1 MPHAQPSDVASA
13 DRILVYGATG
23 SGKSTMALALGERLD
38 LPVTL
43 VDDLAWDP
51 DWVQV
56 SPEVFEAR
64 FRPRL
69 ESPSWVIDTV
79 YGIHQHLTL
88 PAAEVVIG
96 LDYARWRSLARL
108 LRRTARRIIR
118 REPCCNGNVETL
130 ARACS
135 RDSIVVWH
143 FRSWAR
149 KRATM
154 RRWAAA
160 SDGPPVLLLRRPAQA
175 DALLD
180 SLTLGSGQPPM

>member
-1 MPHAQPSDVASA
+1 MPHAQPSDVGSA

-79 YGIHQHLTL
+79 YGLEEFR
-88 PAAEVVIG
+88 AGV
-96 LDYARWRSLARL
+96 DRL
-108 LRRTARRIIR
+108 EHRDVFGKII
-118 REPCCNGNVETL
+118 VEL
-130 ARACS
+130 
-135 RDSIVVWH
+135 
-143 FRSWAR
+143 
-149 KRATM
+149 
-154 RRWAAA
+154 
-160 SDGPPVLLLRRPAQA
+160 
-175 DALLD
+175 
-180 SLTLGSGQPPM
+180 